1 MPLIAEASR
10 DARWSTS
17 DFSSDQA
24 GSRWMELLSKSI
36 ATMHVDSLDRKPFS
50 ASRRRIGLGPI
61 DLNILEASSQ
71 RVQRTRS
78 MISRQKPT
86 MTSFIC
92 RRERVNS
99 NTAAIRSGFRRAA
112 SSCWIINNP
121 MSFCFPTAACAW
133 RSILKTAGFGNGFP
147 FLGRL
152 RPRRSL
158 ATLVGERRWWL
169 CCASSPTQDWR
180 APF

>member
-17 DFSSDQA
+17 DFNSDQA

-36 ATMHVDSLDRKPFS
+36 ATVHIDSLDRQPFS

-78 MISRQKPT
+78 TISRQKADYDLLYLQEGAAELEHCGNRIRVPAG
-86 MTSFIC
+86 SFVLLDNQQPY
-92 RRERVNS
+92 E
-99 NTAAIRSGFRRAA
+99 
-112 SSCWIINNP
+112 
-121 MSFCFPTAACAW
+121 
-133 RSILKTAGFGNGFP
+133 
-147 FLGRL
+147 
-152 RPRRSL
+152 
-158 ATLVGERRWWL
+158 
-169 CCASSPTQDWR
+169 
-180 APF
+180 